1 MAATMNEVRDMT
13 WPSDSQIAQFQRDG
27 AICVRGAL
35 DADQIAVVRA
45 VVERMLADPGPYGQA
60 ASKPGAPEF
69 FEDFCNWQRYP
80 ELLAVITSSGVAELA
95 GGLMRSPLVR
105 LYHDHVLV
113 KQAGAQQRTPWHQ
126 DQPYY
131 NIEGRQ
137 NLSAWIPVDPVGRA
151 TTLEFVAG
159 SHEGTWYLP
168 TTFLDQEAKWFP
180 RGSMRAVPAIDGE
193 RDRHRILGWALEP
206 GDIVLFHMLTL
217 HAAAGNST
225 TTPRRVLSLRF
236 LGADIT
242 HAPRPWRTSPPFPG
256 LDDELPAGTAMDHPL
271 FPVLW
276 SAQGGAA
283 PVDGPASPGQRR

>member
-45 VVERMLADPGPYGQA
+45 VVERMLADPGPYGQT

-80 ELLAVITSSGVAELA
+80 ELLAVITSSGLAELA

-217 HAAAGNST
+217 HGDIGTSSRCTTTARTRPRSSTPTVRRSRCSQPKPTRSSPLPNRSDAEPSRAAA
-225 TTPRRVLSLRF
+225 V
-236 LGADIT
+236 
-242 HAPRPWRTSPPFPG
+242 AP
-256 LDDELPAGTAMDHPL
+256 
-271 FPVLW
+271 
-276 SAQGGAA
+276 
-283 PVDGPASPGQRR
+283 

>member
-1 MAATMNEVRDMT
+1 
-13 WPSDSQIAQFQRDG
+13 
-27 AICVRGAL
+27 
-35 DADQIAVVRA
+35 
-45 VVERMLADPGPYGQA
+45 
-60 ASKPGAPEF
+60 
-69 FEDFCNWQRYP
+69 
-80 ELLAVITSSGVAELA
+80 
-95 GGLMRSPLVR
+95 MRSPLVR

-217 HAAAGNST
+217 HGDIGTSSRCTTTARTRPRSSTPTVRRSRCSQPKPTRSSPLPNRSDAEPSRAAA
-225 TTPRRVLSLRF
+225 
-236 LGADIT
+236 I
-242 HAPRPWRTSPPFPG
+242 AP
-256 LDDELPAGTAMDHPL
+256 
-271 FPVLW
+271 
-276 SAQGGAA
+276 
-283 PVDGPASPGQRR
+283 